1 MMNKRI
7 MRLAGPSILANIT
20 VPIVGMVDVAI
31 AGRLGDAAYI
41 GSIAI
46 ATMLFDLLYWNF
58 GFLRVGTGGLTAQ
71 AYGNRDFREA
81 VKILIQSVGTAL
93 MAAAIIWAI
102 QYFFFELSFIVIDT
116 SEEVK
121 SLASQYFYIR
131 IWAAPATLSLFA
143 LKGWFIGMQ
152 NTISPMISD
161 ITVNVTNL
169 LYCLYFAIYLKMG
182 VAGIA
187 LGTLAAQYTGL
198 IVTLII
204 LYIYYGK
211 LFKHIDIRRSFKLNE
226 VKSFFVMNSNLFIR
240 SLCFLSVYAGFT
252 SIAAEY
258 GDTLLAVSTIMMKL
272 MLLYSYFVDGFAYA
286 GEALTGRYIGARDG
300 KNLRKSIKLIFSWC
314 IVIGLISTLGYYF
327 GGEAL
332 FRLMT
337 NNEVVIREARQFL
350 PWLLIV
356 PMAGCVGFT
365 WDGIYVGAT
374 SSVALRNVMILSA
387 IAFFLSYLI
396 FKSSIGIQA
405 LWLGYT
411 THLVLRS
418 LLMSLNAKKH
428 VLSKVL

>member
-7 MRLAGPSILANIT
+7 MKLAGPSILANIT

-71 AYGNRDFREA
+71 AYGKRDFREA

-102 QYFFFELSFIVIDT
+102 QYFFVELSFIVIDT

-121 SLASQYFYIR
+121 SLACQYFYIR

-314 IVIGLISTLGYYF
+314 IAIGLISTLGYYF

>member
-1 MMNKRI
+1 

-20 VPIVGMVDVAI
+20 VPVVGMVDVAI
-31 AGRLGDAAYI
+31 AGRLGDSASI
-41 GSIAI
+41 GAIAV

-58 GFLRVGTGGLTAQ
+58 GFLRIGTGGLTAQ
-71 AYGNRDFREA
+71 AYGHRDFKEA
-81 VKILIQSVGTAL
+81 VKVLIQAVGTAL
-93 MAAAIIWAI
+93 IAAAIIWAI
-102 QYFFFELSFIVIDT
+102 QYFFIEASFMVIKT
-116 SEEVK
+116 SNEVREM
-121 SLASQYFYIR
+121 ASQYFYIR

-152 NTISPMISD
+152 NTISPMVSD

-182 VAGIA
+182 IAGIA

-198 IVTLII
+198 IVTLSI

-211 LFKHIDIRRSFKLNE
+211 LFKHINIHKSFRLHE
-226 VKSFFVMNSNLFIR
+226 VKNFFVLNSNLFIR
-240 SLCFLSVYAGFT
+240 SVCFLGVYAGFT

-258 GDTLLAVSTIMMKL
+258 GNTLLAVSTIMMKL
-272 MLLYSYFVDGFAYA
+272 MLLYSYFIDGFAFA
-286 GEALTGRYIGARDG
+286 GEALTGKYIGAKDG
-300 KNLRKSIKLIFSWC
+300 NNLRKAIKLIFIWC
-314 IVIGLISTLGYYF
+314 LSIGLISTIGYYF

-337 NNEVVIREARQFL
+337 NNEDVVSAASEFL

-365 WDGIYVGAT
+365 WDGIYAGAT
-374 SSVALRNVMILSA
+374 SSVALRNVMIVSV
-387 IAFFLSYLI
+387 IFFFLAYFVFRGSM
-396 FKSSIGIQA
+396 GIQA

-411 THLVLRS
+411 LHLIVRS
-418 LLMSLNAKKH
+418 LLMTIRAKKE
-428 VLSKVL
+428 VLLKVH